1 MSTKK
6 KPLYLNHPQF
16 EGFEVRQTVGRGKAR
31 RCLKS
36 RGKPRK
42 CPKCRADRND
52 LARAPRGEARPLGL
66 PDASRRPHTVAGPQ
80 AEGLANQGN
89 RAFPKILKAVPRR
102 QSEGEADGVMPA
114 GFFSEGPQVTAPGG
128 DECPPSCCRH
138 VRRRGACAA
147 VVCAAFS
154 RRARCRLTDRAKL
167 GTIHGLIDWLQ
178 LARRFSHER

>member
-102 QSEGEADGVMPA
+102 QSEGEADGVMP
-114 GFFSEGPQVTAPGG
+114 P
-128 DECPPSCCRH
+128 
-138 VRRRGACAA
+138 
-147 VVCAAFS
+147 AFS
-154 RRARCRLTDRAKL
+154 LK
-167 GTIHGLIDWLQ
+167 GHK
-178 LARRFSHER
+178 

>member
-1 MSTKK
+1 M
-6 KPLYLNHPQF
+6 P
-16 EGFEVRQTVGRGKAR
+16 G
-31 RCLKS
+31 
-36 RGKPRK
+36 
-42 CPKCRADRND
+42 
-52 LARAPRGEARPLGL
+52 
-66 PDASRRPHTVAGPQ
+66 
-80 AEGLANQGN
+80 
-89 RAFPKILKAVPRR
+89 R
-102 QSEGEADGVMPA
+102 QSQGEADDVMPA

-147 VVCAAFS
+147 VVCAAFR